1 MSVANAN
8 LKTLKKGQLMTV
20 IATYP
25 DFKTVEVFADL
36 WHVDAIIESFLEA
49 GAIFVTTK

>member
-1 MSVANAN
+1 M
-8 LKTLKKGQLMTV
+8 TTV

-25 DFKTVEVFADL
+25 DFKTVDVNVDE
-36 WHVDAIIESFLEA
+36 WMVDAVTESFLET